1 MTKPYLIIVMGPTAS
16 GKSTL
21 AKKVTDLLNL
31 SQKSEKIMI
40 DKLIENHPQYKK
52 KVDEFIAKQRKSGKT
67 NNDIIK
73 MFSEPS
79 NKTINYFNEVYF
91 SVRQDYNCN
100 TGEKLENGKGLSCN
114 EKNDKQLNESF
125 IAGKNIVFETTGE
138 YFPDWLF
145 KLHRKS
151 IKKFNYEIII
161 SWNVV
166 DVCKLLYRNK
176 NRAYK
181 KIKEYLDG
189 SSESLPRVPNIK
201 PKEYKKSLSNIV
213 ETFKKSQEIKN
224 ELVCYI
230 KKYSKN
236 CKIRIL
242 IFDNNNKKS
251 ELLYDSL
258 KHDNKVGE
266 KSIKKYNVKKTTKC
280 KRKTINKKLIKNKT
294 RKQKK

>member
-1 MTKPYLIIVMGPTAS
+1 
-16 GKSTL
+16 
-21 AKKVTDLLNL
+21 
-31 SQKSEKIMI
+31 MI
-40 DKLIENHPQYKK
+40 DELIENHPQYKT
-52 KVDEFIAKQRKSGKT
+52 KVDEFITKQRKRGKT

-114 EKNDKQLNESF
+114 EKNDKQLNNSF

-151 IKKFNYEIII
+151 IKKFNYEVII

-189 SSESLPRVPNIK
+189 SSDSLPRVPNIK
-201 PKEYKKSLSNIV
+201 PKEYKKSLGCQYLYFFISSSLDNI
-213 ETFKKSQEIKN
+213 K
-224 ELVCYI
+224 
-230 KKYSKN
+230 
-236 CKIRIL
+236 
-242 IFDNNNKKS
+242 
-251 ELLYDSL
+251 
-258 KHDNKVGE
+258 
-266 KSIKKYNVKKTTKC
+266 
-280 KRKTINKKLIKNKT
+280 
-294 RKQKK
+294 